1 MWSEAMEATSN
12 AEQTRIDGDG
22 LSQLKRQFEQWRGAR
37 NVGQR
42 IPAHLW
48 DGAVSA
54 VTEHGAC
61 RVSAELHLDYKVLK
75 RRVALA
81 AGNAPVTAVAPRFV
95 ELFAP
100 GRSTKSAPSHPECV
114 VEMDNARGAK
124 MRVELGGNAL
134 AAGLSA
140 LCGAFWSA

>member
-1 MWSEAMEATSN
+1 MEAMSKAVQS
-12 AEQTRIDGDG
+12 RVVGDG
-22 LSQLKRQFEQWRGAR
+22 MSLLKRQFAQWRAGR
-37 NVGQR
+37 VVGQR
-42 IPAHLW
+42 IPAQLW

-54 VTEHGAC
+54 VAEHGAC

-75 RRVALA
+75 GRVALA

-100 GRSTKSAPSHPECV
+100 AVPTKPSPSHPQCV

-134 AAGLSA
+134 AAGLSV
-140 LCGAFWSA
+140 LCSTFWSA